1 MEGLLPRIL
10 VTVLAAYLLGN
21 LNGAVTVSSLLD
33 RDDVR
38 AHGSGNAGMTNYMRN
53 YGLKKT
59 GLVVLMDLGKALLS
73 CFLGSFLLE
82 PYGYSL
88 EGAMLAGV
96 FVSVGHDYPVAL
108 GFRGGKGI
116 LCGLGVAF
124 VADWRIALLILGVF
138 GLTVALTRYVSLA
151 PVWPPSPCPSVSA
164 SSTAT
169 GPGRWRLQWSSAVL
183 AVFMHRGNLKRLA
196 AGTERKIS
204 FRRKEDRT

>member
-88 EGAMLAGV
+88 EGAMLAMMGV
-96 FVSVGHDYPVAL
+96 
-108 GFRGGKGI
+108 
-116 LCGLGVAF
+116 
-124 VADWRIALLILGVF
+124 
-138 GLTVALTRYVSLA
+138 
-151 PVWPPSPCPSVSA
+151 
-164 SSTAT
+164 
-169 GPGRWRLQWSSAVL
+169 
-183 AVFMHRGNLKRLA
+183 
-196 AGTERKIS
+196 
-204 FRRKEDRT
+204 RTDV

>member
-73 CFLGSFLLE
+73 CFLGSF
-82 PYGYSL
+82 SA
-88 EGAMLAGV
+88 GALWLQPGGRHAGRRV
-96 FVSVGHDYPVAL
+96 CI
-108 GFRGGKGI
+108 RG
-116 LCGLGVAF
+116 
-124 VADWRIALLILGVF
+124 
-138 GLTVALTRYVSLA
+138 T
-151 PVWPPSPCPSVSA
+151 
-164 SSTAT
+164 
-169 GPGRWRLQWSSAVL
+169 
-183 AVFMHRGNLKRLA
+183 
-196 AGTERKIS
+196 
-204 FRRKEDRT
+204 